1 MIIIETEESRSGRLC
16 VLVLVLLCMG
26 GIGGRRPN
34 INIIHM
40 FRVSE
45 KGVCLV
51 YSIVSIIDDI
61 APEQFTLAIWY
72 NTYSIHH
79 LSVCVLSATQETG
92 YFSSSFFNPFMSFPI
107 LPFTPFSKL
116 FRAMVLSASSCT
128 SDKVLMLSGKCP
140 QCHNDTPSGL
150 YASFRS
156 HQIYHQI

>member
-79 LSVCVLSATQETG
+79 LSVCVVAES
-92 YFSSSFFNPFMSFPI
+92 NPRDRI
-107 LPFTPFSKL
+107 LFIV
-116 FRAMVLSASSCT
+116 VLQ
-128 SDKVLMLSGKCP
+128 P
-140 QCHNDTPSGL
+140 L
-150 YASFRS
+150 YVVPYTTFHALLQTIQSNGFIGVVV
-156 HQIYHQI
+156 HF